1 MCLCFD
7 KFIYFFYHYSVA
19 LGYLAR
25 FDGKLVNAW
34 SSGTGM
40 AGLAGA
46 AMYVMFGKCSQ
57 NSVQYSIGFAF

>member
-1 MCLCFD
+1 MSLLIFR
-7 KFIYFFYHYSVA
+7 YSVA

-46 AMYVMFGKCSQ
+46 AIYVLFGK
-57 NSVQYSIGFAF
+57 